1 MEYAQCKREK
11 PRAPPPTL
19 KKMKLGKKK
28 KQKQYC
34 IVDHFIKSPY
44 T

>member
-1 MEYAQCKREK
+1 MEYAQCKRET

-28 KQKQYC
+28 QKQYY